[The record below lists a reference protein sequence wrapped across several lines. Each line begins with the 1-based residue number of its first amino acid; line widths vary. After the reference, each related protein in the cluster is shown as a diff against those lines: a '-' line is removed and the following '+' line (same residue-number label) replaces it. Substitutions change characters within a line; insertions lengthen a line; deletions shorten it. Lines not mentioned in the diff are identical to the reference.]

1 MMTICDELD
10 ISSRH
15 NVSKNGIYYGKIQG
29 IMLGIKIV
37 SEKEYDSLKTEIKG
51 FYDSQNE
58 LNEYLRA
65 IDVHLKG
72 RKLPPMTP
80 MSRTAVRDA
89 YTNNAAVQGVVNY
102 IAENVGEVA
111 RYLELQDSKDNYI
124 ENHWVLDLLR
134 HPNDRFNLRR
144 FATAW
149 AVNKL
154 LFGDAWVY
162 APTAVG
168 KNLGKASEMYVIP
181 SWRIETDSDGK
192 LQPLKGVVV
201 GGTSK
206 GDISMDDVFESFDYN
221 LDDASFFGTSKVVAA
236 AIYLDVIDKGMRR
249 ESQSLDNGGVA
260 NLVTPKEDGTGSVMP
275 EYADNLE
282 SRFNSGRNV
291 NKTLALRMPVEVHQ
305 LGNAPVDL
313 SILDTHKEA
322 VTALCFVYK
331 VPVDLYY
338 GQAKYENAK
347 EAKKTIYEQNAV
359 PLANEFAEDL
369 ITFLIKRDRNLK
381 GYRLTVNTDKIDVL
395 KDKASDVLNNM
406 NLAYCSL
413 NERREAIGYEPIDE
427 DYANKP
433 IIPMGMQFGEGMEY
447 DIDETL

>member
-1 MMTICDELD
+1 MRNIPEKG
-10 ISSRH
+10 
-15 NVSKNGIYYGKIQG
+15 VFYAKIQG
-29 IMLGIKIV
+29 IMFGIKIV
-37 SEKEYDSLKTEIKG
+37 SEKEYEGLKTEVKG

-65 IDVHLKG
+65 IDVHMKG
-72 RKLPPMTP
+72 RKLAPMTP
-80 MSRTAVRDA
+80 MGRNAIRDSYA
-89 YTNNAAVQGVVNY
+89 NNAAVMGVVNY

-111 RYLELQDSKDNYI
+111 RYLELQDKNENYI

-162 APTAVG
+162 APSAVG
-168 KNLGKASEMYVIP
+168 MNLGKVSEMYAIP

-192 LQPLKGVVV
+192 LQPLKGVVMS
-201 GGTSK
+201 GTSK
-206 GDISMDDVFESFDYN
+206 GEISMDDVFESFDYN
-221 LDDASFFGTSKVVAA
+221 LDDASFFGTSKVVSAA
-236 AIYLDVIDKGMRR
+236 VYLDVIDKGMRR
-249 ESQSLDNGGVA
+249 ESQSLENGGVA
-260 NLVTPKEDGTGSVMP
+260 NLVTPKGDEAGVLP
-275 EYADNLE
+275 EHADDLE
-282 SRFNSGRNV
+282 SRFNSRRNV
-291 NKTLALRMPVEVHQ
+291 NKTLALRMPVEVHT

-322 VTALCFVYK
+322 VTALCFVFK

-347 EAKKTIYEQNAV
+347 EAKKTIYEQNAI

-369 ITFLIKRDRNLK
+369 ITFLMKKDKSLA
-381 GYRLTVNTDKIDVL
+381 GYRLTVNTDLIDVL
-395 KDKASDVLNNM
+395 KEKSTDVLNNL
-406 NLAYCSL
+406 NLAYCTL
-413 NERREAIGYEPIDE
+413 NERREAIGYERIE
-427 DYANKP
+427 EEYADKP
-433 IIPMGMQFGEGMEY
+433 IIPMGVQFGEGMEY
-447 DIDETL
+447 DIDENL

>member
-1 MMTICDELD
+1 MRIIPEKG
-10 ISSRH
+10 
-15 NVSKNGIYYGKIQG
+15 VFYAKIQG
-29 IMLGIKIV
+29 NMFGIKIV
-37 SEKEYDSLKTEIKG
+37 SEKEYEGLKTEVKG

-65 IDVHLKG
+65 IDVHMKG
-72 RKLPPMTP
+72 RKLAPMTP
-80 MSRTAVRDA
+80 MGRNAIRDSYA
-89 YTNNAAVQGVVNY
+89 NNAAVMGVVNY

-111 RYLELQDSKDNYI
+111 RYLELQDKKGDYI

-162 APTAVG
+162 APSAVG
-168 KNLGKASEMYVIP
+168 KNLGKVSEMYVIP

-192 LQPLKGVVV
+192 LQPLKGIVMS
-201 GGTSK
+201 GTSK
-206 GDISMDDVFESFDYN
+206 GEISMDDVFESFDYN
-221 LDDASFFGTSKVVAA
+221 LDDGSFFGTSKVVSA

-249 ESQSLDNGGVA
+249 ESQSLENGGVA
-260 NLVTPKEDGTGSVMP
+260 NLVTPKGDEAGVLP
-275 EYADNLE
+275 EHADDLE
-282 SRFNSGRNV
+282 SRFNSKRNV

-322 VTALCFVYK
+322 VTALCFVFK

-347 EAKKTIYEQNAV
+347 EAKKTIYEQNAI

-369 ITFLIKRDRNLK
+369 ITFLMKKDKSLA
-381 GYRLTVNTDKIDVL
+381 GYRLTVNTDRIDVL
-395 KDKASDVLNNM
+395 KEKSTDVLNNL
-406 NLAYCSL
+406 NLAYCTL
-413 NERREAIGYEPIDE
+413 NERREAIGYERIE
-427 DYANKP
+427 EEYADKP
-433 IIPMGMQFGEGMEY
+433 IIPMGVQFGEGMEY
-447 DIDETL
+447 DIDENL

>member
-1 MMTICDELD
+1 MF
-10 ISSRH
+10 
-15 NVSKNGIYYGKIQG
+15 
-29 IMLGIKIV
+29 GIKIV
-37 SEKEYDSLKTEIKG
+37 SEKGYEGLKTEVKG

-65 IDVHLKG
+65 IDVHMKG
-72 RKLPPMTP
+72 RKLAPMTP
-80 MSRTAVRDA
+80 MGRNAIRDSYA
-89 YTNNAAVQGVVNY
+89 NNAAVMGVVNY

-111 RYLELQDSKDNYI
+111 RYLELQDKKGDYI

-162 APTAVG
+162 APSAVG
-168 KNLGKASEMYVIP
+168 KNLGKVSERYVIP
-181 SWRIETDSDGK
+181 SWRVETDSDGK
-192 LQPLKGVVV
+192 IQPLKGIVMS
-201 GGTSK
+201 GTSK
-206 GDISMDDVFESFDYN
+206 GEISMDDVFESFDYN
-221 LDDASFFGTSKVVAA
+221 LDDGSFFGTSKVVSAA
-236 AIYLDVIDKGMRR
+236 VYLDVIDKGMRR
-249 ESQSLDNGGVA
+249 ESQSLENGGVA
-260 NLVTPKEDGTGSVMP
+260 NLVTPKGDEAGVLP
-275 EYADNLE
+275 EHADDLE
-282 SRFNSGRNV
+282 SRFNSKRNM
-291 NKTLALRMPVEVHQ
+291 NKTLALRMPVEVHT

-322 VTALCFVYK
+322 VTALCFVFK

-347 EAKKTIYEQNAV
+347 EAKKTIYEQNAI

-369 ITFLIKRDRNLK
+369 ITFLMKKDKSLA
-381 GYRLTVNTDKIDVL
+381 GYRLTVNTDMIDVL
-395 KDKASDVLNNM
+395 KEKSTDVLNNL
-406 NLAYCSL
+406 NLAYCTL
-413 NERREAIGYEPIDE
+413 NERREAIGYERIE
-427 DYANKP
+427 EEYADKP
-433 IIPMGMQFGEGMEY
+433 IIPMGVQFGEGMEY

>member
-1 MMTICDELD
+1 MF
-10 ISSRH
+10 
-15 NVSKNGIYYGKIQG
+15 
-29 IMLGIKIV
+29 GIKIV
-37 SEKEYDSLKTEIKG
+37 SEREYEGLKTEVKG

-65 IDVHLKG
+65 IDVHMKG
-72 RKLPPMTP
+72 RKLAPMTP
-80 MSRTAVRDA
+80 MGRNTIRDSYA
-89 YTNNAAVQGVVNY
+89 NNAAVMGVVNY

-111 RYLELQDSKDNYI
+111 RYLELQDKNDNYI

-162 APTAVG
+162 APSAVG
-168 KNLGKASEMYVIP
+168 KNLGKVSEMYVIP
-181 SWRIETDSDGK
+181 SWRVETDSDGK
-192 LQPLKGVVV
+192 LQPLKGIVMS
-201 GGTSK
+201 GTSK
-206 GDISMDDVFESFDYN
+206 GEISMDDVFESFDYN
-221 LDDASFFGTSKVVAA
+221 LDDGSFFGTSKVVSA

-249 ESQSLDNGGVA
+249 ESQSLENGGVA
-260 NLVTPKEDGTGSVMP
+260 NLVTPKGDEAGVLP
-275 EYADNLE
+275 EHADDLE
-282 SRFNSGRNV
+282 SRFNSKRNV

-322 VTALCFVYK
+322 VTALCFVFK

-347 EAKKTIYEQNAV
+347 EAKKTIYEQNAI

-369 ITFLIKRDRNLK
+369 ITFLMKKDKSLA
-381 GYRLTVNTDKIDVL
+381 GYRLTVNTDRIDVL
-395 KDKASDVLNNM
+395 KEKSTDVLNNL
-406 NLAYCSL
+406 NLAYCTL

-433 IIPMGMQFGEGMEY
+433 IIPMGMQFGEGLEY

>member
-1 MMTICDELD
+1 MF
-10 ISSRH
+10 
-15 NVSKNGIYYGKIQG
+15 
-29 IMLGIKIV
+29 GIKIV
-37 SEKEYDSLKTEIKG
+37 SEKEYEGLKTEVKG

-65 IDVHLKG
+65 IDVHMKG
-72 RKLPPMTP
+72 RKLAPMTP
-80 MSRTAVRDA
+80 MGRNAIRDSYA
-89 YTNNAAVQGVVNY
+89 NNAAVMGVVNY
-102 IAENVGEVA
+102 MAENVGEVA
-111 RYLELQDSKDNYI
+111 RYLELQDKNGDYI

-162 APTAVG
+162 APSAVG
-168 KNLGKASEMYVIP
+168 KNLGKVSEMYVIP
-181 SWRIETDSDGK
+181 SWRIETNSDGK
-192 LQPLKGVVV
+192 LQPLKGVVMS
-201 GGTSK
+201 GTSK
-206 GDISMDDVFESFDYN
+206 GEISMDDVFESFDYN
-221 LDDASFFGTSKVVAA
+221 LDDGSFFGTSKVVSAA
-236 AIYLDVIDKGMRR
+236 VYLDVIDKGMRR
-249 ESQSLDNGGVA
+249 ESQSLENGGVA
-260 NLVTPKEDGTGSVMP
+260 NLVTPKGDEAGVLP
-275 EYADNLE
+275 EHADDLE
-282 SRFNSGRNV
+282 SRFNSRRNV
-291 NKTLALRMPVEVHQ
+291 NKTLALRMPVEVHT

-322 VTALCFVYK
+322 VTALCFVFK

-347 EAKKTIYEQNAV
+347 EAKKTIYEQNAI

-369 ITFLIKRDRNLK
+369 ITFLMKKDKSLQ
-381 GYRLTVNTDKIDVL
+381 GYRLTVNTDMIDVL
-395 KDKASDVLNNM
+395 KEKSTDVLNNL
-406 NLAYCSL
+406 NLAYCTL

-433 IIPMGMQFGEGMEY
+433 IIPMGVQFGEGMEY
-447 DIDETL
+447 DIDENL

>member
-1 MMTICDELD
+1 MF
-10 ISSRH
+10 
-15 NVSKNGIYYGKIQG
+15 
-29 IMLGIKIV
+29 GIKIV
-37 SEKEYDSLKTEIKG
+37 SEKKLKALETEAKGYYDSM
-51 FYDSQNE
+51 NE
-58 LNEYLRA
+58 ANEYFRA
-65 IDVHLKG
+65 IEASLRGK
-72 RKLPPMTP
+72 KLAPMTP
-80 MSRTAVRDA
+80 MSRVAIRDA
-89 YTNNAAVQGVVNY
+89 YEHGGVVKGIVDY
-102 IAENVGEVA
+102 IAESAGEVA
-111 RYLELQDSKDNYI
+111 QYLELMNPEEEYVDK
-124 ENHWVLDLLR
+124 HWVIDLLR

-144 FATAW
+144 FII
-149 AVNKL
+149 AVEINKL

-168 KNLGKASEMYVIP
+168 KNFGKPGEMYVIP

-192 LQPLKGVVV
+192 IQPLKGILMS
-201 GGTSK
+201 GTNERE
-206 GDISMDDVFESFDYN
+206 ISIDDVFEIFDYN

-236 AIYLDVIDKGMRR
+236 ALYLDVINKGMRR

-260 NLVTPKEDGTGSVMP
+260 NLITPKEDGTGSVMP

-313 SILDTHKEA
+313 SILDTHKEG
-322 VTALCFVYK
+322 VTALCFQYK
-331 VPVDLYY
+331 LPVDLYY

-347 EAKKTIYEQNAV
+347 EAKKTIYEQNAI
-359 PLANEFAEDL
+359 PLVNEFAEDL
-369 ITFLIKRDRNLK
+369 MAFLSKKDKSLVGWK
-381 GYRLTVNTDKIDVL
+381 LVVNTDKIDVL
-395 KDKASDVLNNM
+395 KDKASDVLNNL

-433 IIPMGMQFGEGMEY
+433 IIPMGVQFGEGMEY

>member
-1 MMTICDELD
+1 MF
-10 ISSRH
+10 
-15 NVSKNGIYYGKIQG
+15 
-29 IMLGIKIV
+29 GIKIV
-37 SEKEYDSLKTEIKG
+37 SEKEYDGLKTEIKG
-51 FYDSQNE
+51 YYDSQNE
-58 LNEYLRA
+58 MNEYLRA

-72 RKLPPMTP
+72 RKLAPMTP
-80 MSRTAVRDA
+80 MGRNAIRDA
-89 YTNNAAVQGVVNY
+89 YANNAAVMGVVNY

-111 RYLELQDSKDNYI
+111 RYLELQDKNGKYI

-149 AVNKL
+149 AVNKC
-154 LFGDAWVY
+154 LFGDAWIY
-162 APTAVG
+162 APSAVG
-168 KNLGKASEMYVIP
+168 KNLGKVSEMYVIP

-192 LQPLKGVVV
+192 LQPLKGIVVA
-201 GGTSK
+201 GTSK

-221 LDDASFFGTSKVVAA
+221 LDDASFFGTSKVVSAA
-236 AIYLDVIDKGMRR
+236 VYLDVIDKGMRR

-260 NLVTPKEDGTGSVMP
+260 NLVTPKGDEAGVLP
-275 EYADNLE
+275 EHADDLE
-282 SRFNSGRNV
+282 SRFNAKRNV
-291 NKTLALRMPVEVHQ
+291 NKTLALRIPVEVHA

-347 EAKKTIYEQNAV
+347 EAKKTIYEQNAI

-369 ITFLIKRDRNLK
+369 ITFLMRKDKSLA

-395 KDKASDVLNNM
+395 KEKSTDVLNNM
-406 NLAYCSL
+406 NLAYCTL

-433 IIPMGMQFGEGMEY
+433 IIPMGVQFGEGLEY

>member
-1 MMTICDELD
+1 MF
-10 ISSRH
+10 
-15 NVSKNGIYYGKIQG
+15 
-29 IMLGIKIV
+29 GIKIV
-37 SEKEYDSLKTEIKG
+37 SEKEYEGLKTEVKG

-65 IDVHLKG
+65 IDVHMKG
-72 RKLPPMTP
+72 RKLAPMTP
-80 MSRTAVRDA
+80 MGRNAIRDSYA
-89 YTNNAAVQGVVNY
+89 NNAAVMGVVNY

-111 RYLELQDSKDNYI
+111 RYLELQDKKGDYI

-162 APTAVG
+162 APSAVG
-168 KNLGKASEMYVIP
+168 KNLGKVSEMYVIP
-181 SWRIETDSDGK
+181 SWRVETDSDGK
-192 LQPLKGVVV
+192 LQPLKGIVMS
-201 GGTSK
+201 GTSK
-206 GDISMDDVFESFDYN
+206 GEINMDDVFESFDYN
-221 LDDASFFGTSKVVAA
+221 LDDGSFFGTSKVVSA

-260 NLVTPKEDGTGSVMP
+260 NLVTPKGDEAGVLP
-275 EYADNLE
+275 EHADDLE
-282 SRFNSGRNV
+282 SRFNSRRNV

-322 VTALCFVYK
+322 VTALCFVFK

-347 EAKKTIYEQNAV
+347 EAKKTIYEQNAI

-369 ITFLIKRDRNLK
+369 ITFLMKKDKSLA
-381 GYRLTVNTDKIDVL
+381 GYRLTVNTDRIDVL
-395 KDKASDVLNNM
+395 KEKSTDVLNNL
-406 NLAYCSL
+406 NLAYCTL
-413 NERREAIGYEPIDE
+413 NERREAIGYERIE
-427 DYANKP
+427 EEYADKP
-433 IIPMGMQFGEGMEY
+433 IIPMGVQFGEGMEY
-447 DIDETL
+447 DIDENL

>member
-1 MMTICDELD
+1 MF
-10 ISSRH
+10 
-15 NVSKNGIYYGKIQG
+15 
-29 IMLGIKIV
+29 GIKIV
-37 SEKEYDSLKTEIKG
+37 SEKEYEGLKTEVKG
-51 FYDSQNE
+51 FYDTQNE

-65 IDVHLKG
+65 IDVHMKG
-72 RKLPPMTP
+72 RKLAPMTP
-80 MSRTAVRDA
+80 MGRNAIRDSYA
-89 YTNNAAVQGVVNY
+89 NNAAVMGVVNY

-111 RYLELQDSKDNYI
+111 RYLELQDKNDNYI

-162 APTAVG
+162 APSAVG
-168 KNLGKASEMYVIP
+168 KNLGKVSEMYVIP
-181 SWRIETDSDGK
+181 SWRVETDSDGK
-192 LQPLKGVVV
+192 LQPLKGIVMS
-201 GGTSK
+201 GTSK
-206 GDISMDDVFESFDYN
+206 GEISMDDVFESFDYN
-221 LDDASFFGTSKVVAA
+221 LDDGSFFGTSKVVSAA
-236 AIYLDVIDKGMRR
+236 VYLDVIDKGMRR
-249 ESQSLDNGGVA
+249 ESQSLENGGVA
-260 NLVTPKEDGTGSVMP
+260 NLVTPKGDEAGVLP
-275 EYADNLE
+275 EHADDLE
-282 SRFNSGRNV
+282 SRFNSRRNV
-291 NKTLALRMPVEVHQ
+291 NKTLALRMPVEVHT

-322 VTALCFVYK
+322 VTALCFVFK

-347 EAKKTIYEQNAV
+347 EAKKTIYEQNAI

-369 ITFLIKRDRNLK
+369 ITFLMKKDKSLA
-381 GYRLTVNTDKIDVL
+381 GYRLTVNTDRIDVL
-395 KDKASDVLNNM
+395 KDKSTDVLNNL
-406 NLAYCSL
+406 NLAYCTL

-433 IIPMGMQFGEGMEY
+433 IIPMGVQFGEGMEY
-447 DIDETL
+447 DIDENL

>member
-1 MMTICDELD
+1 MF
-10 ISSRH
+10 
-15 NVSKNGIYYGKIQG
+15 
-29 IMLGIKIV
+29 GIKIV
-37 SEKEYDSLKTEIKG
+37 SEKKLKALETEAKGYYDSM
-51 FYDSQNE
+51 NE
-58 LNEYLRA
+58 ANEYFRA
-65 IDVHLKG
+65 IEASLRGK
-72 RKLPPMTP
+72 KLAPMTP
-80 MSRTAVRDA
+80 MSRVAIRDA
-89 YTNNAAVQGVVNY
+89 YANSAAVMGVVNY
-102 IAENVGEVA
+102 IAENVGEVS
-111 RYLELQDSKDNYI
+111 RYLELQDSKNNYI
-124 ENHWVLDLLR
+124 ENHWVLDLIR

-149 AVNKL
+149 AINRL

-162 APTAVG
+162 VPSEEVG
-168 KNLGKASEMYVIP
+168 KNRGKVERMYLIP
-181 SWRIETDSDGK
+181 SWRIETNSEGA
-192 LQPLKGVVV
+192 LIPLEGIGIAGSAKG
-201 GGTSK
+201 GIK
-206 GDISMDDVFESFDYN
+206 MDECFESFDYN
-221 LDDASFFGTSKVVAA
+221 LDDSSFFGTSKVVSAA
-236 AIYLDVIDKGMRR
+236 VYLDVIDKGMRR

-260 NLVTPKEDGTGSVMP
+260 NLVTPKGDEAGVLP
-275 EYADNLE
+275 EHADDLE
-282 SRFNSGRNV
+282 SRFNSKKNL
-291 NKTLALRMPVEVHQ
+291 NKTLALRIPVEVHQ

-322 VTALCFVYK
+322 VTALCFVFK

-347 EAKKTIYEQNAV
+347 EAKKTIYEQNAI

-369 ITFLIKRDRNLK
+369 LTFLMKKDSGLQ

-395 KDKASDVLNNM
+395 KEKASDVLNNL

-433 IIPMGMQFGEGMEY
+433 IIPMGVQFGEGMEY

>member
-1 MMTICDELD
+1 MF
-10 ISSRH
+10 
-15 NVSKNGIYYGKIQG
+15 
-29 IMLGIKIV
+29 GIKIV
-37 SEKEYDSLKTEIKG
+37 SEREYEGLKTEVKG

-65 IDVHLKG
+65 IDVHMKG
-72 RKLPPMTP
+72 RKLAPMTP
-80 MSRTAVRDA
+80 MGRNAIRDSYA
-89 YTNNAAVQGVVNY
+89 NNAAVMGVVNY

-111 RYLELQDSKDNYI
+111 RYLELQDKNGDYI

-162 APTAVG
+162 APSAVG
-168 KNLGKASEMYVIP
+168 KNLGKVSEMYVIP
-181 SWRIETDSDGK
+181 SWRVETDSDGK
-192 LQPLKGVVV
+192 LQPLKGIVMS
-201 GGTSK
+201 GTSK
-206 GDISMDDVFESFDYN
+206 GEISMDDVFESFDYN
-221 LDDASFFGTSKVVAA
+221 LDDGSFFGTSKVVSA

-249 ESQSLDNGGVA
+249 ESQSLENGGVA
-260 NLVTPKEDGTGSVMP
+260 NLVTPKGDEAGVLP
-275 EYADNLE
+275 EHADDLE
-282 SRFNSGRNV
+282 SRFNSKRNV

-322 VTALCFVYK
+322 VTALCFVFK

-347 EAKKTIYEQNAV
+347 EAKKTIYEQNAI

-369 ITFLIKRDRNLK
+369 ITFLMKKDKSLA
-381 GYRLTVNTDKIDVL
+381 GYRLTVNTDRIDVL
-395 KDKASDVLNNM
+395 KEKSTDVLNNL
-406 NLAYCSL
+406 NLAYCTL

-433 IIPMGMQFGEGMEY
+433 IIPMGVQFGEGLEY

>member
-1 MMTICDELD
+1 MF
-10 ISSRH
+10 
-15 NVSKNGIYYGKIQG
+15 
-29 IMLGIKIV
+29 GIKIV
-37 SEKEYDSLKTEIKG
+37 SEKEYEGLKTEVKG

-65 IDVHLKG
+65 IDVHMKG
-72 RKLPPMTP
+72 RKLAPMTP
-80 MSRTAVRDA
+80 MGRKAIRDSYA
-89 YTNNAAVQGVVNY
+89 NNAAVMGVVNY

-111 RYLELQDSKDNYI
+111 RYLELQDKKGDYI

-162 APTAVG
+162 APSAVG
-168 KNLGKASEMYVIP
+168 KNLGKVSEMYVIP

-192 LQPLKGVVV
+192 LQPLKGVVMS
-201 GGTSK
+201 GTSK
-206 GDISMDDVFESFDYN
+206 GEISMDDVFESFDYN
-221 LDDASFFGTSKVVAA
+221 LDDGSFFGTSKVVSAA
-236 AIYLDVIDKGMRR
+236 VYLDVIDKGMRR
-249 ESQSLDNGGVA
+249 ESQSLENGGVA
-260 NLVTPKEDGTGSVMP
+260 NLVTPKGDEAGVLP
-275 EYADNLE
+275 EHADALE
-282 SRFNSGRNV
+282 SRFNSKRNV
-291 NKTLALRMPVEVHQ
+291 NKTLALRIPVEVHT

-322 VTALCFVYK
+322 VTALCFVFK

-347 EAKKTIYEQNAV
+347 EAKKTIYEQNAI

-369 ITFLIKRDRNLK
+369 ITFLMKKDKSLV
-381 GYRLTVNTDKIDVL
+381 GYRLTVNTDMIDVL
-395 KDKASDVLNNM
+395 KDKSTDVLD
-406 NLAYCSL
+406 NLNKAYCTL

-433 IIPMGMQFGEGMEY
+433 IIPMGVQFGEGMEY

>member
-1 MMTICDELD
+1 MF
-10 ISSRH
+10 
-15 NVSKNGIYYGKIQG
+15 
-29 IMLGIKIV
+29 GIKIV
-37 SEKEYDSLKTEIKG
+37 SEKEYEGLKTEVKG
-51 FYDSQNE
+51 FYDTQNE

-65 IDVHLKG
+65 IDVHMKG
-72 RKLPPMTP
+72 RKLAPMTP
-80 MSRTAVRDA
+80 MGRNAIRDSYA
-89 YTNNAAVQGVVNY
+89 NNAAVMGVVNY

-111 RYLELQDSKDNYI
+111 RYLELQDKNDNYI

-154 LFGDAWVY
+154 LFGDAWIY
-162 APTAVG
+162 APSAVG
-168 KNLGKASEMYVIP
+168 KNLGKVSEMYVIP

-192 LQPLKGVVV
+192 LQPLKGIVIA
-201 GGTSK
+201 GTSK
-206 GDISMDDVFESFDYN
+206 GEISMDDVFESFDYN
-221 LDDASFFGTSKVVAA
+221 LDDGSFFGTSKVVSA

-260 NLVTPKEDGTGSVMP
+260 NLVTPKGDEAGVLP
-275 EYADNLE
+275 EHADDLE
-282 SRFNSGRNV
+282 SRFNSRRNV

-322 VTALCFVYK
+322 VTALCFVFK

-347 EAKKTIYEQNAV
+347 EAKKTIYEQNAI

-369 ITFLIKRDRNLK
+369 ITFLMKKDKSLL
-381 GYRLTVNTDKIDVL
+381 GYRLTVNTDMIDVL
-395 KDKASDVLNNM
+395 KEKSTDVLNNL
-406 NLAYCSL
+406 NLAYCTL
-413 NERREAIGYEPIDE
+413 NERREAIGYERIE
-427 DYANKP
+427 EEYADKP
-433 IIPMGMQFGEGMEY
+433 IIPMGVQFGEGMEY
-447 DIDETL
+447 DIDENL

>member
-1 MMTICDELD
+1 MF
-10 ISSRH
+10 
-15 NVSKNGIYYGKIQG
+15 
-29 IMLGIKIV
+29 GIKIV
-37 SEKEYDSLKTEIKG
+37 SEKEYEGLKTEVKG

-65 IDVHLKG
+65 IDVHMKG
-72 RKLPPMTP
+72 RKLAPMTP
-80 MSRTAVRDA
+80 MGRNAIRDSYA
-89 YTNNAAVQGVVNY
+89 NNAAVMGVVNY

-111 RYLELQDSKDNYI
+111 RYLELQDKNENYI

-162 APTAVG
+162 APSAVG
-168 KNLGKASEMYVIP
+168 KNLGKVSEMYVIP

-192 LQPLKGVVV
+192 LQPLKGIVMS
-201 GGTSK
+201 GTSK
-206 GDISMDDVFESFDYN
+206 GEISMDDVFESFDYN
-221 LDDASFFGTSKVVAA
+221 LDDGSFFGTSKIVSAA
-236 AIYLDVIDKGMRR
+236 VYLDVIDKGMRR
-249 ESQSLDNGGVA
+249 ESQSLENGGVA
-260 NLVTPKEDGTGSVMP
+260 NLVTPKGDEAGVLP
-275 EYADNLE
+275 EHADDLE
-282 SRFNSGRNV
+282 SRFNSKRNV
-291 NKTLALRMPVEVHQ
+291 NKTLALRMPVEVHT

-322 VTALCFVYK
+322 VTALCFVFK

-347 EAKKTIYEQNAV
+347 EAKKTIYEQNAI

-369 ITFLIKRDRNLK
+369 ITFLMKKDKSLQ
-381 GYRLTVNTDKIDVL
+381 GYRLTVNTDMIDVL
-395 KDKASDVLNNM
+395 KDKSTDVLNNL
-406 NLAYCSL
+406 NLAYCTL
-413 NERREAIGYEPIDE
+413 NERREAIGYERIE
-427 DYANKP
+427 EEYADKP
-433 IIPMGMQFGEGMEY
+433 IIPMGVQFGEGMEY
-447 DIDETL
+447 DIDENL